1 MMQQATAKF
10 PKGFEKLAPPSGK
23 GYLRIT
29 PQPNK

>member
-10 PKGFEKLAPPSGK
+10 PKGFEKLVPPSGK